1 MRGLAVKRN
10 AFLTLAAL
18 CPVALFVAA
27 GCTSSGINPNITVYN
42 RDTVA
47 DRDVSLPG
55 NYGTENYRRLT
66 LATMPGSLISNS
78 FSDSTMKSM
87 SLRMQS
93 ELAKIKRFSVYAVH
107 GADETEL
114 RELEDI
120 GELKVVDPDNLATID
135 LLASWNV
142 TLNAEAKHDGR
153 DTTITFTCTVNLTC
167 KDLRTGVVKFSKDL
181 DFKVYREQR
190 RNRYGHVVEGFDYS
204 NKNNVQS
211 FLQDIATQSAIRI
224 ANELGNEYPIGGRI
238 TGMLGIDMMTLD
250 KGSEQGIDKGMQ
262 MVVYATVGGVDVP
275 LGNAEATP
283 STNTAQLDVWRLN
296 TGNKYAARVLK
307 QIEEDPN
314 WLNHNKLY
322 AVGYGM
328 AMPPEWQTKSLYLPN

>member
-1 MRGLAVKRN
+1 MKRN

-27 GCTSSGINPNITVYN
+27 GCSSSGVNPNITVYD

-142 TLNAEAKHDGR
+142 TLNAEVADDALKA
-153 DTTITFTCTVNLTC
+153 
-167 KDLRTGVVKFSKDL
+167 
-181 DFKVYREQR
+181 
-190 RNRYGHVVEGFDYS
+190 
-204 NKNNVQS
+204 
-211 FLQDIATQSAIRI
+211 IATSV
-224 ANELGNEYPIGGRI
+224 IGY
-238 TGMLGIDMMTLD
+238 
-250 KGSEQGIDKGMQ
+250 S
-262 MVVYATVGGVDVP
+262 
-275 LGNAEATP
+275 
-283 STNTAQLDVWRLN
+283 
-296 TGNKYAARVLK
+296 
-307 QIEEDPN
+307 EED
-314 WLNHNKLY
+314 
-322 AVGYGM
+322 AVAKFIRENLDRYTG
-328 AMPPEWQTKSLYLPN
+328 